1 MPKKVLVAGGAG
13 FIGSHL
19 VERLSKDK
27 EVTVLDNLSSGN
39 TISPNCNFFKVDI
52 ARDPIDDYFNGVEE
66 VWHLVA
72 NPNIRSAL
80 TDPSIDMDTI
90 TGMFR
95 ILEAMKKSNVKR
107 IIYTS
112 SSTVYGDAEI
122 TPTPESYS
130 PMLPVSLY
138 GASKLA
144 GEALISSYAGTF
156 GFNAVIFRLSNIVG
170 PRLKR
175 GIVYDFINKLKANP
189 SRLEILGDGSQPK
202 TYVYVDDLMDAM
214 FLVKSKVNEGVEIF
228 NVGNKDTLTSKDVA
242 RIVSNSMGLNPEF
255 NFAEGR
261 RGWPGD
267 VPKNFL
273 DISRITSYGWKPKH
287 NSEEAVKLMCSS
299 MKLK

>member
-52 ARDPIDDYFNGVEE
+52 VRDPIDDYFKGVEE

-90 TGMFR
+90 TGMFKV
-95 ILEAMKKSNVKR
+95 LEAMRKNSVKR
-107 IIYTS
+107 MIYTS

-144 GEALISSYAGTF
+144 GEALISSYTGTF

-175 GIVYDFINKLKANP
+175 GIIYDFVNKLKANP
-189 SRLEILGDGSQPK
+189 NRLEILCDGTQPK
-202 TYVYVDDLMDAM
+202 TYVYINDCIDAM
-214 FLVKSKVNEGVEIF
+214 FLVNSKIDNGIEIF
-228 NVGNKDTLTSKDVA
+228 NIGNKDTLTAKEVA
-242 RIVSNSMGLNPEF
+242 RIVSNSMGLNPELQLT
-255 NFAEGR
+255 EGR

-273 DISRITSYGWKPKH
+273 DISKITSYGWQPKYT
-287 NSEEAVKLMCSS
+287 SEEAVKLMCSS
-299 MKLK
+299 MKSK